1 MLNLFSSYLPQ
12 ARNMEQKRRWCH
24 DIKKQILESFKGRIP
39 DNAKNLIMQLGKDW
53 DDGKLM
59 KKVNVISF

>member
-1 MLNLFSSYLPQ
+1 
-12 ARNMEQKRRWCH
+12 MEQKRRWCH